1 LRLKVAILKSY
12 NEVLMY
18 QPALQNMDL
27 RNDLSFFHL
36 LADSYRRFIGH
47 PLIPEA
53 MTAEGG
59 MRWLYEDAP
68 FGILAHNTAP
78 DPVFIYG
85 NKAAQE
91 RFGYQWEELTVLPS
105 RLSAEAP
112 ERAERQQFL
121 EQVAR
126 DGFVAGY
133 DGIRIAKSGRRF
145 RIKNATVWQLIDA
158 TGGYRGQAAMLPDA
172 VDV

>member
-1 LRLKVAILKSY
+1 
-12 NEVLMY
+12 MY
-18 QPALQNMDL
+18 QQALQNMDL

-36 LADSYRRFIGH
+36 LADSYRRLIGQS
-47 PLIPEA
+47 LIPEG
-53 MTAEGG
+53 MTAEEG
-59 MRWLYEDAP
+59 MRWLYEDAS

-85 NKAAQE
+85 NKAAQQ
-91 RFGYQWEELTVLPS
+91 RFGYPWGELTALPS

-121 EQVAR
+121 ERVAR
-126 DGFVAGY
+126 NGFVTSY

-145 RIKNATVWQLIDA
+145 RIENATVWQLIDA
-158 TGGYRGQAAMLPDA
+158 KGAYRGQAAMLPHT
-172 VDV
+172 VDL